1 MLLSDL
7 LKYSKYKNLCES
19 FTQDSLFRKYTK
31 WYKDHELYLKY
42 KLPTYNYRYFPGN
55 GDLIQLYSNSFSKYD
70 QNIRDYDSKEA
81 FEETSYGSEK
91 TRKRMLVYDIQERFY
106 KSFIQLFHGI
116 FPELKNVSI
125 NEISQE
131 DIIEI
136 PVEKARSK
144 KYENCYM
151 FWEDNEGNLVALSKE
166 NRIKALFYSYG
177 KCYKVNKD
185 YKCQDIKG
193 LIEDCDNDVYEA
205 AKLYVEEA
213 FKIEDIYDIAVDIKE
228 IKQLM
233 KNNNVI
239 NLQKANEPDAYAGDL
254 STIRGYR
261 WLEGISKVYGI
272 DAEVFAKKTNSE
284 KIKSRQEYKEFL
296 KNQMY
301 ALEGQVKRYER
312 TAARMRYDREYEN
325 TIEAMNN
332 AMKEIKSGMR
342 LLRRIQLTHLLDDTY
357 RDTVVKKNYSDDLDD
372 SMGESFK
379 RINEFYISLAR
390 TLTDIQYEITEVT
403 KEIQNNATPQIVY
416 MYLKRVKSLIENYN
430 DECIKI
436 TSNYS
441 YYSRAFR
448 TLKLILTPEEVT
460 EILKI
465 EDTGIYTIV
474 KKKKEQ

>member
-31 WYKDHELYLKY
+31 WYKEHELYLKY

-55 GDLIQLYSNSFSKYD
+55 GDLIQIYSNSFSKYD

-81 FEETSYGSEK
+81 FEETCYGSEK
-91 TRKRMLVYDIQERFY
+91 NRKRMLVYDIQERFY

-151 FWEDNEGNLVALSKE
+151 FWEDNEGNLVALTKE
-166 NRIKALFYSYG
+166 NRVKALFYSYG

-193 LIEDCDNDVYEA
+193 LIEDCDNDVYKA

-239 NLQKANEPDAYAGDL
+239 NLQKANELDAYAGDL
-254 STIRGYR
+254 STINGYR

-379 RINEFYISLAR
+379 RINEFYITLAR
-390 TLTDIQYEITEVT
+390 SLTDIQYEITEVT

-416 MYLKRVKSLIENYN
+416 MYLKRIKQLIENYN
-430 DECIKI
+430 DECVKL
-436 TSNYS
+436 TSDYS